1 MFQMGLFDKIFSVNS
16 SVQEALTPAEAFA
29 AITVAAIASDGYL
42 SDKEARSLCATL
54 SRMKLFKNYTDDAI
68 ASMFDMLLN
77 TIRREGMNFVFNTA
91 KDSLNP
97 DMREAAFAVAADL
110 VLADGMLA
118 HEERDFLNDLY
129 QSLGI
134 SSDTAKQVMD
144 VMSIKNRG

>member
-1 MFQMGLFDKIFSVNS
+1 MGLFDKIFSVNS

-42 SDKEARSLCATL
+42 SDKEARSLCTTL
-54 SRMKLFKNYTDDAI
+54 SRMKLFRSYTDDAI
-68 ASMFDMLLN
+68 ASMFEMLLN

-118 HEERDFLNDLY
+118 QEERDFLNDLY

-134 SSDTAKQVMD
+134 SSDTAKQIMD
-144 VMSIKNRG
+144 VMSIKNQG

>member
-1 MFQMGLFDKIFSVNS
+1 MGLFDKIFSVNS

-42 SDKEARSLCATL
+42 SDKETRCICTTL
-54 SRMKLFKNYTDDAI
+54 SRMKLFRSYTDDVM

-118 HEERDFLNDLY
+118 QEERDFLNDLY

-134 SSDTAKQVMD
+134 SSDTAKQIMD

>member
-1 MFQMGLFDKIFSVNS
+1 MGLFDKIFSVNS

-29 AITVAAIASDGYL
+29 AITIAAIASDGYL

-118 HEERDFLNDLY
+118 QEERDFLNDLY